1 MGGKWDGG
9 WENERQWRLMNG
21 KVTHSTNVQCHVYW
35 QVHVHSVNETRQGKA
50 NTTPFSQGE

>member
-9 WENERQWRLMNG
+9 WENERQWQLMNG

-35 QVHVHSVNETRQGKA
+35 
-50 NTTPFSQGE
+50 